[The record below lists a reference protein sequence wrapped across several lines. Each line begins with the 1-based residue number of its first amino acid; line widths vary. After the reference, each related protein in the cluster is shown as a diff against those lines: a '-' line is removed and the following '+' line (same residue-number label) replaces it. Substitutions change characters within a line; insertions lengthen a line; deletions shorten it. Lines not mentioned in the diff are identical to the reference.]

1 MTTES
6 GGLRPRPG
14 PSTGAGKALAKWLPP
29 LMARIRADGV
39 DSLAMRLE
47 ADMGANLP
55 SVPDVGFSRVL
66 SVVGEQLMDTRRG
79 LLKSRSELMVAAQ
92 RAKGSG
98 ELRSVLQHFLRTTVK
113 DERELSKDLRA
124 LGRNLDAAALA
135 ERLDARVN
143 AVGIELEI
151 LCLILAHH
159 PLRGPASSLL
169 DGLIQDGRAQTRRA
183 AVGTLATWI
192 SRVLFLSKDLDGA
205 IVEVDDALVQ
215 RVLDLVH
222 HPDPLTGRRSLVVLA
237 GLPVPRALSELRAL
251 TDRNAERPVDFL
263 LRAAATRLM
272 VEVSPEAARDAYMM
286 ARVDPSETV
295 RCALVDAL
303 GETSTPGARALIQRL
318 RVDDPALS
326 VRTRA
331 SIALRT
337 HAKPAPVSEVVERVG
352 RLRYGQ
358 QDTLTLPAGLSP
370 LKLAED
376 LLPLVDT
383 DHGFGIETLDARRVR
398 VHRGQSRV
406 LRAWRVL
413 LELRRGDPG
422 KRQYGDH
429 LSGGYYPGAIVVPPA
444 AMADVSPTEVPGRP
458 VLSGQWGSWGPWLPL
473 PDLCVDALWEGD
485 KTLLTRQGRTHL
497 QAPTGLWPRVRA
509 GWSLAW
515 DFRRFA
521 GLREQALAGKDLSA
535 RRVYS
540 ESLEA
545 LGFKLDFVPSPTV
558 DARLPE
564 MFPPPR
570 RELLLGAPL
579 AAGAVLD
586 GVFDLMSQ
594 RSLQPMDL
602 VFLSAGIGGVFFGR
616 LVVNQQRTRRARAAI
631 PLVIGGWGTRGKSGV
646 ARLKAALFEG
656 LGYDTVCKT
665 TGCEAMVMR
674 SFAGRPATEFFLF
687 RPYDRATIW
696 EHADLLQQAAAMKAE
711 VFIWECMALRPSYV
725 EQLQLH
731 WTRDD
736 VSTITNTYP
745 DHEDIQGPTGQDVA
759 EVISSFVPE
768 SALVLTTEQQMTP
781 ILRDR
786 AAERGSQ
793 LLEVSAAEIDT
804 LPADLLARLPYQ
816 EHPANVTLVRQL
828 AEELGIDPEEAV
840 VLMADHVVPDLG
852 SLATFPEL
860 RIRGRRVEFTNGS
873 SANERTGFLNNWRRS
888 GFEGH
893 DPERDA
899 QDVLVLVLNNR
910 YDRVARSQVFAEILV
925 QDATAHRMVL
935 IGTNLEG
942 LQAYIDEALDSAMP
956 SMEVYGGGP
965 DLVSARLSSL
975 QRRLRIVEVP
985 ALLRATQSQLG
996 LDLEPCARHFEDLL
1010 DLLPAELLTQ
1020 EQAEVLLEDWVK
1032 DLKQCLANLA
1042 PAFDTSGLAAA
1053 AFYDAVDQERGLVGA
1068 MDPWLGFA
1076 CEQLRFAALVRV
1088 WETLPDRSTATEIL
1102 QMEVATGSLFQEIF
1116 LGRLVVVQDSGASGD
1131 QIIDAIAKSTP
1142 LGSRARVL
1150 SAQNIKGTGLDLV
1163 YRFFHARLP
1172 MEWAAELRSGEAA
1185 LRSKALE
1192 QLKGWHQWSLPLVH
1206 ELLRILSFMQQGGG
1220 VTDLQKSLGVEL
1232 ERRRGLLDQAGTS
1245 SGERGPLASLI
1256 DPLLSIARRWESDR
1270 LMDDLAS
1277 GRISAARA
1285 EHNLR
1290 RLTYEQRGDQI
1301 EDAGA
1306 IGPGLLS

>member
-1 MTTES
+1 MSTES
-6 GGLRPRPG
+6 GGLRPRQG
-14 PSTGAGKALAKWLPP
+14 PTTGAGKALAKWLPP
-29 LMARIRADGV
+29 LMVRIRADGV
-39 DSLAMRLE
+39 DALAMRLE

-55 SVPDVGFSRVL
+55 SVPDVGFSRALAVA
-66 SVVGEQLMDTRRG
+66 GEHLMDERRG
-79 LLKSRSELMVAAQ
+79 LLKSRSELAVAAQ

-113 DERELSKDLRA
+113 DERELAKDLRA
-124 LGRNLDAAALA
+124 LGRNLDANALG
-135 ERLDARVN
+135 ERIDARIN
-143 AVGIELEI
+143 AAGIELEM

-159 PLRGPASSLL
+159 PLRGPASSFL
-169 DGLIQDGRAQTRRA
+169 DSLILDTRAQTRRA
-183 AVGTLATWI
+183 AVGTLARWI
-192 SRVLFLSKDLDGA
+192 SRVLSLSKDLDET
-205 IVEVDDALVQ
+205 IVEVEGALVQ

-222 HPDPLTGRRSLVVLA
+222 HPDPLTGRRALVVLV

-251 TDRNAERPVDFL
+251 LDRNAKQPVDFL
-263 LRAAATRLM
+263 LRATATRLM
-272 VEVSPEAARDAYMM
+272 VEVSSEAARDAYMV

-303 GETSTPGARALIQRL
+303 GETSTPGSRALIQRL

-331 SIALRT
+331 GMALRT
-337 HAKPAPVSEVVERVG
+337 HSKPAPVPEVVERVS
-352 RLRYGQ
+352 RLRHGE
-358 QDTLTLPAGLSP
+358 QDTLTLPGDLSA
-370 LKLAED
+370 LKLAEE
-376 LLPLVDT
+376 LLPMVDT
-383 DHGFGIETLDARRVR
+383 DHGFGIESLDARRVR

-429 LSGGYYPGAIVVPPA
+429 LSGGHYHGDIVVPAA

-497 QAPTGLWPRVRA
+497 QAPTGLWPRMRA

-535 RRVYS
+535 RRAYS
-540 ESLEA
+540 ESLEE

-579 AAGAVLD
+579 AAGALLD
-586 GVFDLMSQ
+586 GAFDLISQ
-594 RSLQPMDL
+594 RALQPVDL
-602 VFLSAGIGGVFFGR
+602 VLLSAGIGGVFFGR
-616 LVVNQQRTRRARAAI
+616 LMVNHQRTRRARAAI
-631 PLVIGGWGTRGKSGV
+631 PLVVGGWGTRGKSGV

-696 EHADLLQQAAAMKAE
+696 EHADLLQRAAAMKAE

-786 AAERGSQ
+786 AAERGSK
-793 LLEVSAAEIDT
+793 LHEVAAGEIDT

-816 EHPANVTLVRQL
+816 EHPANVTLVGQL
-828 AEELGIDPEEAV
+828 AKELGVDPEEAV

-852 SLATFPEL
+852 SLATFPEMRL
-860 RIRGRRVEFTNGS
+860 RGRRVEFTNGS
-873 SANERTGFLNNWRRS
+873 SANERTGFLNNWRRT

-899 QDVLVLVLNNR
+899 EDVLVLVINNR

-942 LQAYIDEALDSAMP
+942 LQAYIEEALDSAMATI
-956 SMEVYGGGP
+956 EVYGGGA
-965 DLVSARLSSL
+965 DLVTARLSGL
-975 QRRLRIVEVP
+975 QRRLRIVELP
-985 ALLRATQSQLG
+985 ALLRATQEQLG
-996 LDLEPCARHFEDLL
+996 LDLESSARHFEDLL
-1010 DLLPAELLTQ
+1010 DLLPAELLSQ
-1020 EQAEVLLEDWVK
+1020 EQAQALLADWVK
-1032 DLKQCLANLA
+1032 DLEATLANLDS
-1042 PAFDTSGLAAA
+1042 AFDQSGQAAA
-1053 AFYDAVDQERGLVGA
+1053 AFHDALDHQRGLIDA
-1068 MDPWLGFA
+1068 TDPWLEFA
-1076 CEQLRFAALVRV
+1076 TEQLRFAALVRA
-1088 WETLPDRSTATEIL
+1088 WETLPDRATAQEIL
-1102 QMEVATGSLFQEIF
+1102 DMEEATGSLFRDIF
-1116 LGRLVVVQDSGASGD
+1116 LGRLVVVQDSGATGD
-1131 QIIDAIAKSTP
+1131 QIIEAIALSTP

-1163 YRFFHARLP
+1163 YRFFHARRP
-1172 MEWAAELRSGEAA
+1172 MEWARDLRAGDAA

-1192 QLKGWHQWSLPLVH
+1192 QLRGWHQWSLPLVH
-1206 ELLRILSFMQQGGG
+1206 ELLRILSYMQQGGG
-1220 VTDLQKSLGVEL
+1220 VTELQESLGAEL
-1232 ERRRGLLDQAGTS
+1232 KRRRELLDTAGSS
-1245 SGERGPLASLI
+1245 SGGQGPLASLI
-1256 DPLLSIARRWESDR
+1256 DPLLSIARRWEADR
-1270 LMDDLAS
+1270 LMDDLAN
-1277 GRISAARA
+1277 GRISAVRA

-1301 EDAGA
+1301 EDAGP
-1306 IGPGLLS
+1306 IGSGLLS

>member
-1 MTTES
+1 MSNES

-29 LMARIRADGV
+29 LMVRIRADGV
-39 DSLAMRLE
+39 DTLATRLE

-55 SVPDVGFSRVL
+55 KGPDVGFSRVL
-66 SVVGEQLMDTRRG
+66 SVAGEQLMDERRA
-79 LLKSRSELMVAAQ
+79 LLKSRSELTVAAQ

-98 ELRSVLQHFLRTTVK
+98 ELRSVLQHYLRTTVHNK
-113 DERELSKDLRA
+113 RELAKDLRA
-124 LGRNLDAAALA
+124 LGRNLDVTVLQ
-135 ERLDARVN
+135 ERLDARIN
-143 AVGIELEI
+143 AAGIELEM

-159 PLRGPASSLL
+159 PLRGPACSFLA
-169 DGLIQDGRAQTRRA
+169 GLILDSRAQTRRA
-183 AVGTLATWI
+183 AVGTLANWI
-192 SRVLFLSKDLDGA
+192 SRVLALSRDLDGA
-205 IVEVDDALVQ
+205 IVKVEPALVQ
-215 RVLDLVH
+215 RVLNLVH
-222 HPDPLTGRRSLVVLA
+222 HPDPLTGRRTLVILA
-237 GLPVPRALSELRAL
+237 GLPAPRALFELRAL
-251 TDRNAERPVDFL
+251 MDRKAERPVDFL
-263 LRAAATRLM
+263 LRATAARLM
-272 VEVSPEAARDAYMM
+272 VEVSPEAARDAYMV

-303 GETSTPGARALIQRL
+303 AETGTPGARPLIQRL
-318 RVDDPALS
+318 RMDDPALS

-331 SIALRT
+331 SVALRI
-337 HAKPAPVSEVVERVG
+337 HVPPLPVSDVVERVS
-352 RLRYGQ
+352 RLRHGEQ
-358 QDTLTLPAGLSP
+358 ETSTLPAGLSP
-370 LKLAED
+370 LKLAEE
-376 LLPLVDT
+376 LLPLVET
-383 DHGFGIETLDARRVR
+383 GHGFGIETLDAHRVR

-406 LRAWRVL
+406 IRGWRVL

-429 LSGGYYPGAIVVPPA
+429 LSGGSYPGAIVVPPA

-458 VLSGQWGSWGPWLPL
+458 VLSAQWGSWGPWLPL

-497 QAPTGLWPRVRA
+497 QSPTGLWPRMRA

-521 GLREQALAGKDLSA
+521 GLREQALAGKDFSS
-535 RRVYS
+535 RRAYS
-540 ESLEA
+540 ESLEEI
-545 LGFKLDFVPSPTV
+545 GFKLYFVPSPTV
-558 DARLPE
+558 DARLSE

-579 AAGAVLD
+579 AAGALLD
-586 GVFDLMSQ
+586 GALDLVSQ
-594 RSLQPMDL
+594 RSLQPVDL
-602 VFLSAGIGGVFFGR
+602 ALLSAGIGGVFFGR
-616 LVVNQQRTRRARAAI
+616 LMLNHQRTRRARAAI
-631 PLVIGGWGTRGKSGV
+631 PLVVGGWGTRGKSGV

-696 EHADLLQQAAAMKAE
+696 EHAELLQFAAAMKTE
-711 VFIWECMALRPSYV
+711 VFVWECMALRPSYV

-793 LLEVSAAEIDT
+793 LREVSASEIDM

-828 AEELGIDPEEAV
+828 AEELGVDPEEAV
-840 VLMADHVVPDLG
+840 VLMASHVVPDLG

-860 RIRGRRVEFTNGS
+860 RLRGRRVEFTNGS
-873 SANERTGFLNNWRRS
+873 SANERAGFLNNWRRS

-893 DPERDA
+893 DPKRDA

-910 YDRVARSQVFAEILV
+910 YDRVARSQVFADILV

-942 LQAYIDEALDSAMP
+942 LQTYIEQALDFAMP
-956 SMEVYGGGP
+956 SIEVYGGGQ
-965 DLVSARLSSL
+965 DLIIARLSAL
-975 QRRLRIVEVP
+975 QNRLRILDVP

-996 LDLEPCARHFEDLL
+996 LDLEPSAKHFEALL
-1010 DLLPAELLTQ
+1010 DQLPAELLTQ
-1020 EQAEVLLEDWVK
+1020 EKAQARLEDWVK
-1032 DLKQCLANLA
+1032 DLEQSLANLA
-1042 PAFDTSGLAAA
+1042 PAFDESGLDAAV
-1053 AFYDAVDQERGLVGA
+1053 FHDAMDRQRGLDGA
-1068 MDPWLGFA
+1068 VQPWLAFA
-1076 CEQLRFAALVRV
+1076 SEQLRFTALVRA
-1088 WETLPDRSTATEIL
+1088 WETLPERSTATEIL
-1102 QMEVATGSLFQEIF
+1102 QMEEATGSLFQEIF

-1131 QIIDAIAKSTP
+1131 QIIETIAKSTP

-1163 YRFFHARLP
+1163 YRFFHSRRP
-1172 MEWAAELRSGEAA
+1172 MEWALELRSGDAA

-1192 QLKGWHQWSLPLVH
+1192 QLRGWHQWSLPLVH
-1206 ELLRILSFMQQGGG
+1206 ELLRILSSMQQGGG
-1220 VTDLQKSLGVEL
+1220 ATDLRKILGTEL
-1232 ERRRGLLDQAGTS
+1232 DHRRRLLEHKGPPPS
-1245 SGERGPLASLI
+1245 ERGPLASLI
-1256 DPLLSIARRWESDR
+1256 DPLLSIARRWEADR

-1277 GRISAARA
+1277 GRISVVRA

-1290 RLTYEQRGDQI
+1290 HLTYEQRGEQI
-1301 EDAGA
+1301 EEAGA